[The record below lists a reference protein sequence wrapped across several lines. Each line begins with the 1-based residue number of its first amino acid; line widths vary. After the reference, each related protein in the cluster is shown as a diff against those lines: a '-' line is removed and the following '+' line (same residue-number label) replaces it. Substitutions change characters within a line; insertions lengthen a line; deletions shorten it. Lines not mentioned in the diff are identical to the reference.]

1 MRIPRRVLPV
11 VALAGLG
18 DVTANALYLLATQ
31 HGQLAIT
38 GVLASLYPASTVV
51 LAQLV
56 LRERL
61 VATQAAGL
69 AAATAAVVL
78 IALPA

>member
-1 MRIPRRVLPV
+1 
-11 VALAGLG
+11 
-18 DVTANALYLLATQ
+18 
-31 HGQLAIT
+31 
-38 GVLASLYPASTVV
+38 LYPVSTVV
-51 LAQLV
+51 LAQVV

-69 AAATAAVVL
+69 AAAGAAVVL